1 VRNAIGG
8 DGAGTPLRP
17 VLEKSSAG
25 NAGVTCINPRFVP
38 RYLIEMLRRTIKT
51 FIGGRR

>member
-1 VRNAIGG
+1 MRIAIGG

-17 VLEKSSAG
+17 VLEKNPAG
-25 NAGVTCINPRFVP
+25 EAGVTCINPRFVP
-38 RYLIEMLRRTIKT
+38 RYLIEMPRRTIET